1 MTALKII
8 GVVLLCCLL
17 LSLLRLG
24 VVAELG
30 DELRVRLRIGPIR
43 LTILPKKEKKPKAK
57 KPKKPKKEKNAAAKK
72 HPLPKPRFAELRA
85 LVRTAL
91 DALGK
96 TLRRTCKRTRID
108 PLELCVTF
116 AGDPA
121 EAAKNYG
128 YANAAIWSVMP
139 HLEELF
145 YIPAPSITLRMDF
158 QAEKTR
164 VEGTVGVTLRVCD
177 LLAIALTLALPLG
190 RWFLAFRRAHAKDTP
205 KVPPEGTAESAAQ
218 TAAPPEAAN
227 GAQPVDSA
235 GDDTTNQTTGES
247 DQINA

>member
-8 GVVLLCCLL
+8 GIVLLVCLL
-17 LSLLRLG
+17 ISFLRLG
-24 VVAELG
+24 VVSELG
-30 DELRVRLRIGPIR
+30 DELRVRLRIGSVT
-43 LTILPKKEKKPKAK
+43 LTILPKKEKKKQKPPKAAAK
-57 KPKKPKKEKNAAAKK
+57 KPAAAKK
-72 HPLPKPRFAELRA
+72 HSLPKPTFAELRTI
-85 LVRTAL
+85 VRTATQV
-91 DALGK
+91 LGR

-128 YANAAIWSVMP
+128 YANAAVWSVMP

-145 YIPAPSITLRMDF
+145 YIPAPSVTLRMDF

-164 VEGTVGVTLRVCD
+164 VEGTVGATLRVCD

-190 RWFLAFRRAHAKDTP
+190 KWFLAFKRAHAQDVP
-205 KVPPEGTAESAAQ
+205 SAPPEGQSTPPE
-218 TAAPPEAAN
+218 TAPPEAAD
-227 GAQPVDSA
+227 GAQPVPSA
-235 GDDTTNQTTGES
+235 GNDTSES
-247 DQINA
+247 DQISA

>member
-24 VVAELG
+24 VIAELG
-30 DELRVRLRIGPIR
+30 DELRVKLRIGPIR
-43 LTILPKKEKKPKAK
+43 LTLLPKKEKKPKAE
-57 KPKKPKKEKNAAAKK
+57 KPKKPKKEKSAAAQK
-72 HPLPKPRFAELRA
+72 HPRPKPTLAELRS
-85 LVRTAL
+85 LVRTVL

-128 YANAAIWSVMP
+128 YANAAIWSMMP

-177 LLAIALTLALPLG
+177 LLTIVLTLALPLG
-190 RWFLAFRRAHAKDTP
+190 KWFLAFRRAHAKDAPT
-205 KVPPEGTAESAAQ
+205 GTAESAAQ
-218 TAAPPEAAN
+218 TAAPPETAN

-235 GDDTTNQTTGES
+235 GDDTTTQTTGES

>member
-8 GVVLLCCLL
+8 GIVLLVCLL
-17 LSLLRLG
+17 ISFLRLG

-30 DELRVRLRIGPIR
+30 DELRVKLRIGPLR
-43 LTILPKKEKKPKAK
+43 LTLLPKKEKKPKAE
-57 KPKKPKKEKNAAAKK
+57 KPKKPKKEKSAAAKK
-72 HPLPKPRFAELRA
+72 HPLPKPSFAELRT

-177 LLAIALTLALPLG
+177 LLAIVLTLALPLG
-190 RWFLAFRRAHAKDTP
+190 KWFLAFQRAHAKDVP
-205 KVPPEGTAESAAQ
+205 PAPPEGMAQ
-218 TAAPPEAAN
+218 PAAPETAAN
-227 GAQPVDSA
+227 GAQPVNA
-235 GDDTTNQTTGES
+235 TGDDTTTQTTGES

>member
-8 GVVLLCCLL
+8 GIVLLVCLL
-17 LSLLRLG
+17 ISFLRLG

-30 DELRVRLRIGPIR
+30 DELRVKLRIGPLR
-43 LTILPKKEKKPKAK
+43 LTLLPKKEKKPKAE
-57 KPKKPKKEKNAAAKK
+57 KPKKPKKEKSAAAKK
-72 HPLPKPRFAELRA
+72 HPLPKPSFAELRT

-177 LLAIALTLALPLG
+177 LLAIVLTLALPLG
-190 RWFLAFRRAHAKDTP
+190 KWFFAFQRAHAKDVP
-205 KVPPEGTAESAAQ
+205 PAPPEGMAQ
-218 TAAPPEAAN
+218 TAAPETAAN
-227 GAQPVDSA
+227 GAQPVNA
-235 GDDTTNQTTGES
+235 TGDDTTTQTTGES